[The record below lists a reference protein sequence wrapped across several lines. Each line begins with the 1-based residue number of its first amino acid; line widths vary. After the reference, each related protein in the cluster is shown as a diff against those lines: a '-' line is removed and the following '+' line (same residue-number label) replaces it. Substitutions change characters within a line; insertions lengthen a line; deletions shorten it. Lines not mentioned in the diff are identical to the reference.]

1 MLKPIHSYERVEIIN
16 ISQIYKTTYYKQ
28 ESNLICP
35 NIFVIQISLLYNLKE
50 SNLLFYQN

>member
-28 ESNLICP
+28 ESNLICSD
-35 NIFVIQISLLYNLKE
+35 IFVIQISLLYNLKE

>member
-28 ESNLICP
+28 GSNLICSD
-35 NIFVIQISLLYNLKE
+35 IFVIQISLLYNLKE